1 MTHYPAIVHKESDSC
16 YGVSFPDLPGCI
28 AAGATLDEA
37 YADAIEALRFHVEGM
52 EEDRLTVPP
61 PSPLGAT
68 EGDGGALVLVPL
80 LLPEGRSARVNV
92 SIDRRLLDTLDAEA
106 RARGQTRSAFLAD
119 AAERAIKG

>member
-1 MTHYPAIVHKESDSC
+1 MTHDPAIVHKEADSC

-52 EEDRLTVPP
+52 EEDRLAAPP
-61 PSPLGAT
+61 PSALQAMDA
-68 EGDGGALVLVPL
+68 DGGGLMLVPL
-80 LLPEGRSARVNV
+80 LLPEGRPPRVNV

-106 RARGQTRSAFLAD
+106 RARGQTRSAFLAE

>member
-1 MTHYPAIVHKESDSC
+1 MTHYPAIVHKEVESC
-16 YGVSFPDLPGCI
+16 YGVSFPDLPGCT

-52 EEDRLTVPP
+52 EEDQLPVPP
-61 PSPLGAT
+61 PSALGAT
-68 EGDGGALVLVPL
+68 DADGGALVLVPL

-92 SIDRRLLDTLDAEA
+92 SIDRRLLGTLDAEA
-106 RARGQTRSAFLAD
+106 RARGQTRSAFLAE